1 MRIGPLEIVIILVV
15 IIAAIVIARISG
27 SSRNSGEQ
35 GKESPTDIPAK
46 SVKGGISKV
55 RKFTRRLG
63 LACILAGAVLLFAG
77 ASMFRWAFQSYLWSF
92 IIVIIGFALLI
103 LSRRK

>member
-1 MRIGPLEIVIILVV
+1 MEIVIILVV

-27 SSRNSGEQ
+27 SSRNADKQGGE
-35 GKESPTDIPAK
+35 PAVDIPTK
-46 SVKGGISKV
+46 SADGRISKA

-63 LACILAGAVLLFAG
+63 LVCILAGAVLLFAG

-92 IIVIIGFALLI
+92 IIVIIGLALLL